1 MLAHMLGNVRRWTK
15 RRSAVGG
22 SDQGAAVATRREL
35 GRVLECMELED
46 RIVLSGSPIAKQT
59 DVTATAPH
67 PAPGANVV
75 LIDTQLTNYS
85 LLARA
90 AAPGSKIF
98 LYDGA
103 TESANEVLGEVQNWA
118 TSTHSQIQNLSIM
131 SHGVGGAFELGD
143 QWISA
148 TALPQTAAAW
158 QQLSTVLTAGADI
171 DLFGCNVSQSGSTG
185 QTLLN
190 QLASLTGAQVFAS
203 NNPTGQGGDWKL
215 EAASTNGQA
224 QLASGLAIPFNTQL
238 LNRYTGT
245 LTTIAIDSTS
255 SASVAAAANS
265 LTFSQTVNSG
275 SNGLLV
281 VEVALNNAGTT
292 VSSVTYGG
300 TSLTYLDSAV
310 QVMMDTEI
318 WYLVAPTVGT
328 ANVVV
333 TTTGGSP
340 EITAGATSFFGVKQ
354 ATPFGAPVTVSGN
367 GGNPVMPSL
376 TVASAT
382 SDLVLAAAGVHFGTS
397 DTPGGGQT
405 ELWNQVGAATWGGAD
420 TAPGASSVTISW
432 SVPVSAGAKE
442 YAAVGVD
449 IQASPNS
456 PPVNTVP
463 GAQTVNDI
471 STLVFN
477 SANSNLISVSDASA
491 IGTSDQIAL
500 SVASGTLTLG
510 STTGLTFDAGS
521 NGSASM
527 TIQGTLADLNAA
539 LDGLTYT
546 PPANLTNNASD
557 TLTMVTTDTG
567 DALSHTST
575 VGITIHHV
583 NRAPVNTVPG
593 AQTVNDNATLVFNSA
608 NSNLISVADS
618 DANGNTEQ
626 VALSIGSGT
635 LTLSGTTGLTFTA
648 GANGSA
654 SMTVRGTIANLNAA
668 LDGLTYTPPANLTNN
683 GSATLTLATD
693 DMGHTGSG
701 GPLTTTSTVSI
712 TIDHVDLAPTITV
725 PGAQTAS
732 ENTALIL
739 SAGNGNRI
747 SVADS
752 DSNGSPEQVSLTIT
766 NGTISLSGTT
776 GLTFGSGTGTNDTSM
791 QFTGTLTDINNALN
805 GLTYNPTAN
814 FFGAAGLGITIND
827 LGNTGVGGPQSAGA
841 GVGITVGHVNA
852 APANT
857 VPGPQTTNE
866 NTALLFSAGN
876 ANQISVS
883 DAAAGS
889 NSLLETLTATSG
901 TLTLG
906 GTTGLTFSSGT
917 GTGDATMSFTGTIT
931 DINNALNGLSFQ
943 PTNNYSGAASVQIAS
958 TDYTGSGGPQTANNT
973 VNVTVNHVNA
983 TPVNTVPGP
992 RNINENATLVFSS
1005 GNGNQISVSDPA
1017 AGGNPLQETLTAAN
1031 GTLTLNGTTGLTFT
1045 SGTGAGDATMTFTGT
1060 ITNINNALNGL
1071 SYQPTSNYFGS
1082 ASLQIASTDYTGS
1095 GGPQTAS
1102 STVGITVEA
1111 TGFMVPG
1118 TPITIDTTSSGTT
1131 GNGGAASLTFSHT
1144 VNNGADDILLVE
1156 VAGTHGNAGDPVS
1169 SVTYGGQSLTYLGAA
1184 NLPNDTF
1191 SDIWYLLAPSA
1202 GTANVVVTTAGS
1214 QHFVAGATDYF
1225 GVDQTTPLG
1234 TLATATGSSSTPSV
1248 TLASMA
1254 GQLVVDSLG
1263 TRGDAGW
1270 ITPTGPGQ
1278 TEVWSQSTGGAAG
1291 DGLGGSSYQPGA
1303 ASVTMSWSE
1312 GNNEHWTLAAIGLN
1326 PNPAPTIAAPASASS
1341 DENASL
1347 VFSSGGG
1354 NGISITDYYA
1364 AGTEQASLSVTS
1376 GSLTLSGTT
1385 GLTFTA
1391 GGNGTATMTIQ
1402 GTLSDINTALDGLT
1416 YTPTVNYFGSD
1427 SLAIAYNDLGD
1438 AKTANDS
1445 VALTVNHV
1453 NTTPVN
1459 TVPGPQSANE
1469 NTALDFSSAG
1479 GNQISVSDP
1488 AAGSNPLQE
1497 TLTATNGTLTLSSTT
1512 GLTFTTG
1519 TGAGDTTMTFTGTL
1533 TDINNALD
1541 GLSFQ
1546 PTSNYFGAAS
1556 VQIASTDYTG
1566 SGGPQTAANTVNVT
1580 VNHVNA
1586 APVNTVPGPQSTNE
1600 NAALS
1605 FSAVG
1610 ANQISVSDAATGSN
1624 PLQETLTATNGTLTL
1639 SGTTGLTFTS
1649 GTGAGDT
1656 TMTFTGTITDI
1667 NNALD
1672 GLSFQPTN
1680 NYFGAASVQI
1690 ASTDY
1695 TGSGG
1700 PQTAT
1705 NTVNVTVNHVNAT
1718 PVNTVPGPQTAS
1730 ENTALVFS
1738 SGNGNPISVS
1748 DPAADNNPLQETL
1761 IATNGTLT
1769 LNSTTGLTFS
1779 VGTGAGDA
1787 AMTFTGTLTDI
1798 NNALDGLSFQ
1808 PTNNYFGAASVQIAS
1823 TDYTGSGGPQTATDT
1838 VNITVNHVNTA
1849 PVNTVP
1855 GPQATNENTPLAF
1868 SSAGGN
1874 QISVSDLAAANNPLQ
1889 ETLSASNGTLTLS
1902 DTTGLTFISGTG
1914 AGDTTM
1920 TFTGTITD
1928 INNALDGLSF
1938 QPGNNYSGAASVQIA
1953 STDYTGTGVPQ
1964 TATNTVNV
1972 TVNHVNATPV
1982 NTVPGP
1988 QTTNENTPVVFSS
2001 AGGDP
2006 ISVSDP
2012 AAGSLPLQ
2020 ETLTATNGTLTLN
2033 GTTGLT
2039 FTSGTGAGDTT
2050 MTVTGTLTDINNAL
2064 DGLSF
2069 QPTSNYSGAAGLQ
2082 ITSTDYTGSGGPQSA
2097 SDAVGIT
2104 VNHVNA
2110 TPAINIPAAQTTQGT
2125 SVAFSTG
2132 NANPISIA
2140 DATAG
2145 NAPLQITLS
2154 ATNGNITLNSTAG
2167 LTFSAGTGTGDATM
2181 TFTGTLAS
2189 INAALNGM
2197 NLQLSSNSAQLL
2209 ITASDSSGLGGPTS
2223 ATAGVSV
2230 QKMLPPL
2237 PPTPSPPVTGPPI
2250 SNPGAPPSP
2259 PPPSLVTPPT
2269 PPQTSGAKASGEAP
2283 ASSQTAPS
2291 PGQSASNSAPPVL
2304 VTAGNSNSNGDNWV
2318 FTAIASAAPS
2328 HGLKPTVRAAAPG
2341 ALAASFESVLPWNQL
2356 DSVAKQLSSP
2366 LGSVELD
2373 KVGGAA
2379 ALFTAGYVFWFMR
2392 GGALLASMVSSLPAW
2407 QSYDPLPILDFAD
2420 KKHHDGLDGE
2430 DESDLPAAAARRP
2443 ARRAKDKN
2451 QGGRSPTTGPHNP
2464 R

>member
-1 MLAHMLGNVRRWTK
+1 MLAQMLGNVRRWTK
-15 RRSAVGG
+15 RWSAVDGPE
-22 SDQGAAVATRREL
+22 QRAPVATRRPL

-59 DVTATAPH
+59 EVTTNAPH
-67 PAPGANVV
+67 LAPGANVV
-75 LIDTQLTNYS
+75 LIDTQLTNYN

-103 TESANEVLGEVQNWA
+103 TESANQVLGEVQNWA

-158 QQLSTVLTAGADI
+158 QRLSTVLTAGADI

-190 QLASLTGAQVFAS
+190 QLASLTGAQVLAS
-203 NNPTGQGGDWKL
+203 TNPTGQGGDWNL

-238 LNRYTGT
+238 LNTYTGT

-255 SASVAAAANS
+255 SASTAAADS
-265 LTFSQTVNSG
+265 LTWSQTVNSG

-281 VEVALNNAGTT
+281 VEVALNNSGTT

-300 TSLTYLDSAV
+300 TSLTYLASVTQV
-310 QVMMDTEI
+310 QMDTEI

-340 EITAGATSFFGVKQ
+340 EITAGATSFIGVNQ
-354 ATPFGAPVTVSGN
+354 ATPFGAPVTAAGN

-405 ELWNQVGAATWGGAD
+405 ELWNQVVGGGMWGGAD

-449 IQASPNS
+449 IQAAPNS

-463 GAQTVNDI
+463 GAQTVNDNT
-471 STLVFN
+471 TLVFN

-491 IGTSDQIAL
+491 SGTSDQIAL
-500 SVASGTLTLG
+500 SVVNGTLTLG

-539 LDGLTYT
+539 L
-546 PPANLTNNASD
+546 N
-557 TLTMVTTDTG
+557 
-567 DALSHTST
+567 
-575 VGITIHHV
+575 
-583 NRAPVNTVPG
+583 
-593 AQTVNDNATLVFNSA
+593 
-608 NSNLISVADS
+608 
-618 DANGNTEQ
+618 
-626 VALSIGSGT
+626 
-635 LTLSGTTGLTFTA
+635 
-648 GANGSA
+648 
-654 SMTVRGTIANLNAA
+654 
-668 LDGLTYTPPANLTNN
+668 GLTYTPPANLTNN
-683 GSATLTLATD
+683 GSDTLTMVTTD
-693 DMGHTGSG
+693 AGDALSD
-701 GPLTTTSTVSI
+701 TSTVGI
-712 TIDHVDLAPTITV
+712 TIDHVDQAPTITV
-725 PGAQTAS
+725 PGAQTVS
-732 ENTALIL
+732 ENTALIF
-739 SAGNGNRI
+739 SAGNGNQI

-752 DSNGSPEQVSLTIT
+752 DSNGNPEQVSLTIT

-776 GLTFGSGTGTNDTSM
+776 GLTFGSGTGTNDTAM

-805 GLTYNPTAN
+805 GLTYNPSAN
-814 FFGAAGLGITIND
+814 FFGAAGLGININD
-827 LGNTGVGGPQSAGA
+827 LGNTGVGGPKSAGA
-841 GVGITVGHVNA
+841 GVGINVDHVTA
-852 APANT
+852 TPVNT
-857 VPGPQTTNE
+857 VPAPQTANE
-866 NTALLFSAGN
+866 NTALIFSAGN
-876 ANQISVS
+876 GNRISVS

-889 NSLLETLTATSG
+889 NFLQETLTSANG
-901 TLTLG
+901 TLTLN
-906 GTTGLTFSSGT
+906 GTTGLTFISGT
-917 GTGDATMSFTGTIT
+917 GAGDATMTFTGTIT

-943 PTNNYSGAASVQIAS
+943 PAGNYFGAASVQIAS
-958 TDYTGSGGPQTANNT
+958 TDYTGSGGPQTASDT
-973 VNVTVNHVNA
+973 VNVAVNHVNA

-992 RNINENATLVFSS
+992 RNINENSTLTFSS

-1017 AGGNPLQETLTAAN
+1017 AGNNPLQETLTAAN

-1045 SGTGAGDATMTFTGT
+1045 SGTGVGDATMTFTGT
-1060 ITNINNALNGL
+1060 ITDINNALNGL
-1071 SYQPTSNYFGS
+1071 SFQPTSNYFGS
-1082 ASLQIASTDYTGS
+1082 ASLQIASTDNTGS
-1095 GGPQTAS
+1095 GGPQTAT

-1111 TGFMVPG
+1111 TGTTVPG
-1118 TPITIDTTSSGTT
+1118 TSITVDITSSGTT
-1131 GNGGAASLTFSHT
+1131 GMGGASSLTFSHT
-1144 VNNGADDILLVE
+1144 VNSGADDILLVE
-1156 VAGTHGNAGDPVS
+1156 VSGTHGNAADPIT
-1169 SVTYGGQSLTYLGAA
+1169 SVTYGGQSLTYIGAA

-1191 SDIWYLLAPSA
+1191 SDIWYLLAPSV
-1202 GTANVVVTTAGS
+1202 GTANVVVNAAGS

-1225 GVDQTTPLG
+1225 HVDQATPLG
-1234 TLATATGSSSTPSV
+1234 TLATATGMSSTPSV
-1248 TLASMA
+1248 TLASA
-1254 GQLVVDSLG
+1254 PGQLVVDSLG
-1263 TRGDAGW
+1263 THGDAAW
-1270 ITPTGPGQ
+1270 IAPTGPGQ
-1278 TEVWSQSTGGAAG
+1278 TQLWSQNTGGAAG
-1291 DGLGGSSYQPGA
+1291 DGLGGASYQPGA

-1312 GNNEHWTLAAIGLN
+1312 GGNDSWTLAAIGLN
-1326 PNPAPTIAAPASASS
+1326 PDPTPTITAPASGSLN
-1341 DENASL
+1341 ENTSL

-1364 AGTEQASLSVTS
+1364 AGTVQASLSASNGT
-1376 GSLTLSGTT
+1376 LTLGGTT
-1385 GLTFTA
+1385 GLTFAA
-1391 GGNGTATMTIQ
+1391 GGNGTAAMTIQ
-1402 GTLSDINTALDGLT
+1402 GTLADINTALDGLT
-1416 YTPTVNYFGSD
+1416 YTPTANYVGGD

-1438 AKTANDS
+1438 SQTASTS
-1445 VALTVNHV
+1445 VALTVNHVNTAPVSTVPGPQSASENTALVFSSGNGNQISVSDPAADKNPLQETLTATNGTLTLNGTTGLTFTAGTGAGDTTMTFTGTITDINNALDGLSFQPTNNYFGAASVQIASTDYTGSGAPQTATDTVNVTVNHV

-1459 TVPGPQSANE
+1459 TVPGPQTTNE
-1469 NTALDFSSAG
+1469 NTALVLSSVA

-1497 TLTATNGTLTLSSTT
+1497 TLTAANGTLTLSGTT
-1512 GLTFTTG
+1512 GLTFTSG
-1519 TGAGDTTMTFTGTL
+1519 TGAGDTTMTFTGTI
-1533 TDINNALD
+1533 TDINNALN

-1546 PTSNYFGAAS
+1546 PTGNYFGAAS

-1566 SGGPQTAANTVNVT
+1566 SGGPQTATNTVNVT

-1586 APVNTVPGPQSTNE
+1586 TPVNNVPGPQTASE
-1600 NAALS
+1600 NTALV
-1605 FSAVG
+1605 FSSG
-1610 ANQISVSDAATGSN
+1610 NGNQISVSDPAADNN
-1624 PLQETLTATNGTLTL
+1624 PLQETLVATNGTLTL
-1639 SGTTGLTFTS
+1639 NSATGLTFS
-1649 GTGAGDT
+1649 VGTGTGDAA
-1656 TMTFTGTITDI
+1656 MTFTGTITDI

-1705 NTVNVTVNHVNAT
+1705 NTVNITVNHVNTA
-1718 PVNTVPGPQTAS
+1718 PVNTVPGPQSTN
-1730 ENTALVFS
+1730 ENAALSFS
-1738 SGNGNPISVS
+1738 SVGGNQISVS
-1748 DPAADNNPLQETL
+1748 DPAAGSNPLQETL
-1761 IATNGTLT
+1761 TATNGTLT
-1769 LNSTTGLTFS
+1769 LSGTTGLSFAS
-1779 VGTGAGDA
+1779 GTGAGDTT
-1787 AMTFTGTLTDI
+1787 MTFTGTITDI
-1798 NNALDGLSFQ
+1798 NIALDGLSFQ
-1808 PTNNYFGAASVQIAS
+1808 PTGNYSGAASVQIAS
-1823 TDYTGSGGPQTATDT
+1823 TDYTGSGGPQTAT
-1838 VNITVNHVNTA
+1838 
-1849 PVNTVP
+1849 
-1855 GPQATNENTPLAF
+1855 
-1868 SSAGGN
+1868 
-1874 QISVSDLAAANNPLQ
+1874 
-1889 ETLSASNGTLTLS
+1889 
-1902 DTTGLTFISGTG
+1902 
-1914 AGDTTM
+1914 
-1920 TFTGTITD
+1920 
-1928 INNALDGLSF
+1928 
-1938 QPGNNYSGAASVQIA
+1938 
-1953 STDYTGTGVPQ
+1953 
-1964 TATNTVNV
+1964 NTVNV
-1972 TVNHVNATPV
+1972 TVNHVNATPA

-1988 QTTNENTPVVFSS
+1988 QTTNENTALVFSA
-2001 AGGDP
+2001 AGGKQ

-2012 AAGSLPLQ
+2012 TAANNTLQ

-2039 FTSGTGAGDTT
+2039 FTSGTGAGDTS
-2050 MTVTGTLTDINNAL
+2050 MTFTGSLTDINSAL

-2069 QPTSNYSGAAGLQ
+2069 QPASNYSGVAGVQ
-2082 ITSTDYTGSGGPQSA
+2082 ITSTDNSGVGPPQSA
-2097 SDAVGIT
+2097 SDSVGIT
-2104 VNHVNA
+2104 VNHINA

-2181 TFTGTLAS
+2181 TFTGTLAN

-2223 ATAGVSV
+2223 ATAAVSV

-2250 SNPGAPPSP
+2250 SNPSAPPSP
-2259 PPPSLVTPPT
+2259 PPPTLVTPPT
-2269 PPQTSGAKASGEAP
+2269 PPQKSGPPASGNAP
-2283 ASSQTAPS
+2283 ASSQPAPPS
-2291 PGQSASNSAPPVL
+2291 GQSASNPAPPL
-2304 VTAGNSNSNGDNWV
+2304 MVTTGNSNGDNWI

-2341 ALAASFESVLPWNQL
+2341 ALTASFESILPWNQL

-2366 LGSVELD
+2366 FGSVELN

-2420 KKHHDGLDGE
+2420 KKHHDELDGE
-2430 DESDLPAAAARRP
+2430 DEADLPAAAAHRP
-2443 ARRAKDKN
+2443 ARRAKDKD
-2451 QGGRSPTTGPHNP
+2451 QRG
-2464 R
+2464 